1 MSLSEWTKIR
11 RAGRLNTRRRKLG
24 SDRCAVCGLEDLRTL
39 QFSKV
44 VLCAHCRMML
54 QGKLPLEGH
63 HLMGRKYSSFAV
75 LLPANLHAV
84 LNFMGLDHPP
94 ESNSNRELKTLYAF
108 RDWLEVLSEIT
119 ATEIERF
126 GGDDGDA

>member
-1 MSLSEWTKIR
+1 MTLAERTKIR
-11 RAGRLNTRRRKLG
+11 RAGRLDTRRRKLG

-39 QFSKV
+39 QLSQV
-44 VLCAHCRMML
+44 ILCAHCRLVL
-54 QGKLPLEGH
+54 QGLLPLEHH
-63 HLMGRKYSSFAV
+63 HLLGRKLSAFAV

-94 ESNSNRELKTLYAF
+94 ECNSNCELKTLYVF

-119 ATEIERF
+119 AAEIERL
-126 GGDDGDA
+126 GSNDGDT